1 MQQEVKSAV
10 AMGVLEAIRTRR
22 TIGRVKQ
29 DPVDRGVIE
38 SLLEAANWAPSHF
51 NTQPWRFIVMTGK
64 GREQLGEGYAQ
75 VAAADREGIS
85 ETDMQEVR
93 EKEMVKAMRA
103 PVVIAAICSPSD
115 DPRALMAEELAA
127 AQAAVQNMLLAAHA
141 HGLGAIWR
149 SGAPM
154 YHPRMHETLA
164 LREREEL
171 VGLVYIGYPDMTPPE
186 PKRGSVA
193 SKTVWVEEV

>member
-51 NTQPWRFIVMTGK
+51 NTQPWRFIVMTGR

-75 VAAADREGIS
+75 VAAADREGIC
-85 ETDMQEVR
+85 EADMQEVR

-154 YHPRMHETLA
+154 YHPRMHEALA
-164 LREREEL
+164 LRDREEL

-193 SKTVWVEEV
+193 EKTEWLEG